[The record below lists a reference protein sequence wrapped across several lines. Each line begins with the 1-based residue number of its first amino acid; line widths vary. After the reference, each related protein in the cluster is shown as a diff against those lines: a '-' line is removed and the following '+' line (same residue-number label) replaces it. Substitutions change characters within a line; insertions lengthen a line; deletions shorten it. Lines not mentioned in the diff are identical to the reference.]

1 VKFID
6 EAVITVQSGNGGN
19 GCVSFRREK
28 YAPRG
33 GPDGG
38 DGGKGGDVVLVSS
51 EDRRTL
57 YPFRFQREFR
67 AERGAGG
74 QGRQKTGKGGRD
86 VLIEVPPGTLVLDA
100 ETGELI
106 KDFHQPGESF
116 IVARGGRGGK
126 GNTHFKSSTH
136 RTPRFSQPGE
146 PGQFLRL
153 KLELKLLADVG
164 IVGLPN
170 AGKSTLI
177 SVVSSVKPKIAD
189 YPFTTLVPNL
199 GVVKAGKAEP
209 FVIADIPGLIEGAH
223 RGAGLGIRF
232 LRHVERTRILVHLI
246 DAAGID
252 LQNPLAAYQT
262 VNAELSLYSS
272 ALAHKPQIIALNKLD
287 LPGTEERAVA
297 FKGALKKRQ
306 KVHFISAATGK
317 GIAPLL
323 SEVNRRLDELRHES
337 SPDSDRSL

>member
-6 EAVITVQSGNGGN
+6 EAVITVQSGDGGN

-28 YAPRG
+28 YVPRG

-51 EDRRTL
+51 SDRRTL

-67 AERGAGG
+67 AERGAAG
-74 QGRQKTGKGGRD
+74 QGRQKTGKSGSD
-86 VLIEVPPGTLVLDA
+86 VLIEVPPGTLIRDA
-100 ETGELI
+100 GTGEVV
-106 KDFHQPGESF
+106 KDFSKPGETF

-146 PGQFLRL
+146 PGEIRRL

-177 SVVSSVKPKIAD
+177 SVISAVKPKIAD

-199 GVVKAGKAEP
+199 GVVKAGEREP
-209 FVIADIPGLIEGAH
+209 FVVADIPGLIEGAH
-223 RGAGLGIRF
+223 QGAGLGIRF

-252 LQNPLAAYQT
+252 PQKPLAAYDA
-262 VNAELSLYSS
+262 VNAELALYSPS
-272 ALAHKPQIIALNKLD
+272 LARKPRIIALNKLD
-287 LPGTEERAVA
+287 LPVAEERARA
-297 FKGALKKRQ
+297 FKRALKKRQ
-306 KVHFISAATGK
+306 KVHLISAATGK

-323 SEVNRRLDELRHES
+323 TEVSRRLDELRHEPP
-337 SPDSDRSL
+337 PDSH